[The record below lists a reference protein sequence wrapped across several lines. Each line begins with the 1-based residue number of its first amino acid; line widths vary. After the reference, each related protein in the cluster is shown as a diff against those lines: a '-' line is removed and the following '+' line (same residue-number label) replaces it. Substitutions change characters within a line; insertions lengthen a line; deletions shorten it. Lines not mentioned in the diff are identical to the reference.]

1 MFNLLKSV
9 LIHNHWQNRS
19 FLMLEKSLMP
29 VAQWAGAA
37 CFFNPRDHLHS
48 QSLCLDSS
56 TPCFGSVTAA
66 FLGQSQP
73 YFLIPITVI
82 KAYIL
87 DQTTALTSVPAI
99 TVPVLDYKVKMAAD
113 SSGLHWVLSQLSWL
127 RLPLGRGQPAA
138 TFMYLS
144 PQLWAVDGGWHYSQ
158 QPGRV
163 QQLLGRE
170 TASSQQLC
178 LFTGKWV
185 SGVLT
190 HTLTQLIMSA
200 GSDYDG
206 LINALAVPVAQGEV
220 VLLYL

>member
-37 CFFNPRDHLHS
+37 CFFSPRDHLHS
-48 QSLCLDSS
+48 HSPLPGRIHPLFWISYC
-56 TPCFGSVTAA
+56 C

-87 DQTTALTSVPAI
+87 DQTTALPSVPAI
-99 TVPVLDYKVKMAAD
+99 TVPVLDHKVKMAAD

-127 RLPLGRGQPAA
+127 RLPLRPGQPAA

-144 PQLWAVDGGWHYSQ
+144 LQLWGVDGGWHYSQ

-178 LFTGKWV
+178 LFTGNECQEC
-185 SGVLT
+185 S

-200 GSDYDG
+200 GSDYNR